1 MTAQLFQA
9 PTSNFWSSSLNGSI
23 NDTVDT
29 FTLNSTTGLQSPGYL
44 IIDREDGQGTATP
57 SAREVIKYT
66 GISGSDLTGVTRGAD
81 GSTARSHSDGAL
93 VEAIMTVGTWN
104 DMRSTITAEHTT
116 AGAHL
121 PISSATI
128 TTLTNTTL
136 TSTTINAT
144 NLNGGVKGQFYWS
157 RAGALATVLEATA
170 GDTHFPM
177 QRASK
182 NLTLTS
188 FFAGLG
194 SAPSIKPAEFDIS
207 YLDSVSYASTPTAAF
222 TSIFSVRPF
231 VDIGEHTSI
240 GSATAGTLSL
250 TSLASGT
257 LLKYE
262 VRMHGES
269 GDMFAQLNATE
280 RV

>member
-1 MTAQLFQA
+1 MTAQIFKA
-9 PTSNFWSSSLNGSI
+9 PTSNFWSSSLNGAI

-57 SAREVIKYT
+57 NSREIISYT
-66 GISGSDLTGVTRGAD
+66 GIAGNDLTGVTRGAD
-81 GSTARSHSDGAL
+81 SSTARSHSDGAI
-93 VEAIMTVGTWN
+93 VEAVNTVGTWN
-104 DMRSTITAEHTT
+104 DMRDSLIAQHTT
-116 AGAHL
+116 AGVHL
-121 PISSATI
+121 PIANATI
-128 TTLTNTTL
+128 TTLTNTNL

-144 NLNGGVKGQFYWS
+144 NINGGVKGQFYWS

-170 GDTHFPM
+170 GDTHFPI

-207 YLDSVSYASTPTAAF
+207 YLDSSSYASTPTQAF
-222 TSIFSVRPF
+222 TTIFTTRPF
-231 VDIGEHTSI
+231 IDIGEHTSI

-250 TSLASGT
+250 TSLASGS
-257 LLKYE
+257 LLRFE

-269 GDMFAQLNATE
+269 GDFMAQLNATE